1 MAGNTPP
8 HSRRQKAIRI
18 LILPAAVLM
27 QLCLG
32 ATYSWSVYVRA
43 LRDLTGLG
51 QGMVQFPF
59 TLFYFVFP
67 ATMLFSGA
75 FLRRIGPRGCAVLG
89 GMAFGGGWLVA
100 SLGRAHFGL
109 TALGIGG
116 LAGVGAGLAYVV
128 PIATCIR
135 WFPRHKGLVTGV
147 AVAGFGGGAALVSQV
162 GGAWIAG
169 GQATPFDVFRA
180 FGLVFLAVIT
190 ACGLVMENPP
200 GGAREG
206 CIPVPPSRVI
216 RHPAFRALYFAMF
229 AGLAAGFA
237 VNANL
242 KDLSAAG
249 GIRAGIAAVSLFA
262 LGNAAGRVGWGLVF
276 DRVGAVRSI
285 RANLIGQAGLLAA
298 GPWLVRTQAGFW
310 TFALATGMCYGGV
323 LVLYASSVAQI
334 WGADQVGRVYGWL
347 FSSNIP
353 AAVAPMAAGFVYDL
367 TGSFAPALWAVALLL
382 VGAGFC
388 ARSAAGGPAAA
399 APGERPSR

>member
-1 MAGNTPP
+1 MRGGVV
-8 HSRRQKAIRI
+8 SGDGRRRAIRL

-51 QGMVQFPF
+51 QGLVQIPF

-67 ATMLFSGA
+67 ATMLFSGM
-75 FLRRIGPRGCAVLG
+75 FLRRMGPRGCAVLG
-89 GMAFGGGWLVA
+89 GLAFGGGWVVA
-100 SLGRAHFGL
+100 SLGQAHFGL
-109 TALGIGG
+109 TALGIGV

-180 FGLVFLAVIT
+180 FGLVFLGVVA

-200 GGAREG
+200 GAGGEDQRPA
-206 CIPVPPSRVI
+206 PPGRVI
-216 RHPAFRALYFAMF
+216 GHPAFRALYLAMF

-249 GIRAGIAAVSLFA
+249 GMRAGIAAVSLFA

-276 DRVGAVRSI
+276 DRMGSARSI
-285 RANLIGQAGLLAA
+285 QANLLAQAGLLVV
-298 GPWLVRTQAGFW
+298 GPWMVRTQGGFW

-353 AAVAPMAAGFVYDL
+353 AAAAPMAAGFVYDL
-367 TGSFAPALWAVALLL
+367 TGSFAPALWAVAALL
-382 VGAGFC
+382 VAAGLC
-388 ARSAAGGPAAA
+388 ARRAAGPAPVGP
-399 APGERPSR
+399 GGRPLR